1 MAELTNLSTL
11 INRMQRWQVLSTVE
25 EQYLV
30 RDLDEALRTLK
41 RTIRP
46 PWNLK
51 KGSLKV
57 FSGVLEYPV
66 ASDHDELAFLD
77 DPKNP
82 SYYSDRPRFRY
93 TSLKEFYE
101 NPDDRNDLAEIW
113 DEGTKYLGVRYNPI
127 DGDQAVRLDDAE
139 DDDYWTGSG
148 DAGTPVEDTTFYKF
162 GNGSIRVPIT
172 SSTGTATIK
181 NTLLTAYSDSE
192 YKKKYHFKW
201 VYLDAVPTSITLRL
215 HIDASN
221 YLETSGI
228 TTQFNGQSLKADS
241 WNLVAQDLNTATETG
256 TVSTTSSFAY
266 EECDLVGA
274 STGTYYFD
282 KSEILEWSLMDYWYY
297 SNYNI
302 ATVGEEVANQEYF
315 MNSSEVYS
323 TDSQLVGDSEWAD
336 VIMYEAMLIALTD
349 KEVKENVMSLIYS
362 KRNQAWDDLISKYPS
377 LEPLMTT
384 LKYGFTND
392 FLTDESI

>member
-241 WNLVAQDLNTATETG
+241 WNLIAQDLNTATETG
-256 TVSTTSSFAY
+256 TISTTSSFAY

-297 SNYNI
+297 STYNI
-302 ATVGEEVANQEYF
+302 ATVGEIVANQEYF

-349 KEVKENVMSLIYS
+349 KEVKENVISLIYS
-362 KRNQAWDDLISKYPS
+362 KRSQAWDDLISKYPS

-384 LKYGFTND
+384 LKYRFTND

>member
-11 INRMQRWQVLSTVE
+11 INRVQRWQVLSTVE

-82 SYYSDRPRFRY
+82 SYYSNRPRFRY

-241 WNLVAQDLNTATETG
+241 WNLVAQDLNTATATG
-256 TVSTTSSFAY
+256 TVSTTSSFTY

-297 SNYNI
+297 STYNI
-302 ATVGEEVANQEYF
+302 ATVGETVANQEYF

-336 VIMYEAMLIALTD
+336 VIMYEAMLVALTD

-362 KRNQAWDDLISKYPS
+362 KRSQAWDDLISKYPS
-377 LEPLMTT
+377 LEPLMTI
-384 LKYGFTND
+384 LKYRFTND
-392 FLTDESI
+392 FLIDESI

>member
-256 TVSTTSSFAY
+256 TISTTSSFAY

-336 VIMYEAMLIALTD
+336 IIMYEAMLIALTD

-384 LKYGFTND
+384 LKYRFTND

>member
-297 SNYNI
+297 STYNI
-302 ATVGEEVANQEYF
+302 ATVGEIVANQEYF

-362 KRNQAWDDLISKYPS
+362 KRSQAWDDLISKYPS

-384 LKYGFTND
+384 LKYRFTND

>member
-336 VIMYEAMLIALTD
+336 IIMYEAMLIALTD

-384 LKYGFTND
+384 LKYRFTND

>member
-336 VIMYEAMLIALTD
+336 IIMYEAMLIALTD
-349 KEVKENVMSLIYS
+349 KEVKDNVMSLIYS
-362 KRNQAWDDLISKYPS
+362 KRSQAWDDLISKYPS

-384 LKYGFTND
+384 LKYRFTND

>member
-256 TVSTTSSFAY
+256 TISTTSSFAY

-336 VIMYEAMLIALTD
+336 IIMYEAMLIALTD

-362 KRNQAWDDLISKYPS
+362 KRSQAWDDLISKYPS

-384 LKYGFTND
+384 LKYRFTND

>member
-241 WNLVAQDLNTATETG
+241 WNLIAQDLNTATETG

-336 VIMYEAMLIALTD
+336 IIMYEAMLIALTD
-349 KEVKENVMSLIYS
+349 KEVKDNVMSLIYS
-362 KRNQAWDDLISKYPS
+362 KRSQAWDDLISKYPS

-384 LKYGFTND
+384 LKYRFTND
-392 FLTDESI
+392 FLTDE

>member
-256 TVSTTSSFAY
+256 TISTTSSFAY